1 MSEFT
6 LQEKLAM
13 AALDWAKLTYN
24 LGCHLYEAPIGTSMK
39 FGESEDSAEEIV
51 LTEENIFV
59 FRAGIAAML
68 SCISESPM
76 LQVLKEQ
83 ERQAAE
89 AEAEA
94 ECAPLH

>member
-1 MSEFT
+1 MSELT

-13 AALDWAKLTYN
+13 AALDWTQRTYAI
-24 LGCHLYEAPIGTSMK
+24 GYHLYEAPLGTLMK

-51 LTEENIFV
+51 LTEENILV
-59 FRAGIAAML
+59 FRAGVAAML
-68 SCISESPM
+68 SCIAESPM

-89 AEAEA
+89 AE
-94 ECAPLH
+94 CAPLH